1 MYTTCRSVTA
11 VFGLAIAIAT
21 VAGAAEPS
29 ESAVVPP
36 LNTDAD
42 YCATMQQFIAGT
54 RITPET
60 IQYSGD
66 DYDIGFK
73 KSKPTAQPL
82 VIHQYVGYQTPSGKT
97 QAMPVTVSCKL
108 KTAERIRTAH
118 AGLTEDA
125 VAADKDRT
133 CQQWTEAMLDA
144 VYEAVDGAA
153 GAGASSG
160 TTSSDTLLSRERVR
174 LEKENNVYIGPLWV
188 NPFPFQAA
196 YQEGGNLHLRSKAL
210 HAEYMG
216 WMPLPDS
223 FMGTH
228 YCHTIAPEYLQALLK
243 SELEAPGLE

>member
-11 VFGLAIAIAT
+11 IVGLTIAIANA
-21 VAGAAEPS
+21 AGAAEPS
-29 ESAVVPP
+29 EAVVAPP
-36 LNTDAD
+36 LHTGPD

-54 RITPET
+54 RINPET

-66 DYDIGFK
+66 DYDVGFK

-82 VIHQYVGYQTPSGKT
+82 VIHQYVGYQMPSGKT

-125 VAADKDRT
+125 AAADEDRT

-144 VYEAVDGAA
+144 VYGAADGAA
-153 GAGASSG
+153 EAG
-160 TTSSDTLLSRERVR
+160 TTSEATSSNTLLPRERVR

-196 YQEGGNLHLRSKAL
+196 YQAGGDLHLRSKAL
-210 HAEYMG
+210 HAEYTR